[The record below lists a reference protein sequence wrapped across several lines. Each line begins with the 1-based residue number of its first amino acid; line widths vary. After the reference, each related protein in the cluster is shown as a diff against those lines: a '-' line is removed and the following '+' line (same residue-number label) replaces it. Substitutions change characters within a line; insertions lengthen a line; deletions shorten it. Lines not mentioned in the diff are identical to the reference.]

1 MPAAF
6 PCGSGGTRHGF
17 ARALIFLFRCPPLF
31 HAEAAERATASPVR
45 SSSLYAFAQ
54 TCIVVLSAPK
64 CKGEKT
70 KIDEKLYCFLLS
82 LTFSISVSP
91 SSSRVAQLVA
101 KRPTERVSS

>member
-17 ARALIFLFRCPPLF
+17 ARALILSCAL
-31 HAEAAERATASPVR
+31 
-45 SSSLYAFAQ
+45 AQ
-54 TCIVVLSAPK
+54 TNIVVLPAPK

-70 KIDEKLYCFLLS
+70 KIDEKLYWFLLS
-82 LTFSISVSP
+82 LTFSISAST

-101 KRPTERVSS
+101 KRTTERVSS